1 MKVLKNIYK
10 LQQKEST
17 CQGGPLVITHHFS
30 VTVPLRKC
38 TCSHFL
44 LFVWG
49 GLALGRYWAK
59 LEHQSAQKPRGK
71 KRKKR
76 RKKRKTSNTATPP
89 ARLCISPDRHAI
101 YRYVAEVAMDGAAAL
116 KMNGDGDVCWVSD
129 GGWRL
134 ESCSFLTP
142 LFFLPSSLHRFR
154 YLSYR
159 AQTRRSEKRVADK
172 SPSLVS
178 RIERSG
184 FTRLILTH
192 EWDPR

>member
-1 MKVLKNIYK
+1 MYMYMYK
-10 LQQKEST
+10 LQQI
-17 CQGGPLVITHHFS
+17 VITHHFS

-71 KRKKR
+71 RKKE
-76 RKKRKTSNTATPP
+76 KKERPANVGPPSQTATPP

-116 KMNGDGDVCWVSD
+116 KMMMCAGLVMVAGDRRAV
-129 GGWRL
+129 
-134 ESCSFLTP
+134 FFFTP
-142 LFFLPSSLHRFR
+142 LFFP
-154 YLSYR
+154 
-159 AQTRRSEKRVADK
+159 
-172 SPSLVS
+172 P
-178 RIERSG
+178 
-184 FTRLILTH
+184 
-192 EWDPR
+192 

>member
-10 LQQKEST
+10 LQQST

-71 KRKKR
+71 KRKK
-76 RKKRKTSNTATPP
+76 KKKKKKDQQHRDTARP
-89 ARLCISPDRHAI
+89 CISPDRHAI

-134 ESCSFLTP
+134 ESCSFFNP
-142 LFFLPSSLHRFR
+142 PFFP
-154 YLSYR
+154 
-159 AQTRRSEKRVADK
+159 
-172 SPSLVS
+172 P
-178 RIERSG
+178 
-184 FTRLILTH
+184 
-192 EWDPR
+192 

>member
-1 MKVLKNIYK
+1 MYK
-10 LQQKEST
+10 LQQI
-17 CQGGPLVITHHFS
+17 VITHHFS

-71 KRKKR
+71 RKKE
-76 RKKRKTSNTATPP
+76 KKERPANVGPPSQTATPP

-116 KMNGDGDVCWVSD
+116 KMMMCAGLVMVAGDRRAV
-129 GGWRL
+129 
-134 ESCSFLTP
+134 
-142 LFFLPSSLHRFR
+142 FFPPPFFPLPSSVHRFR
-154 YLSYR
+154 YLSRR

-172 SPSLVS
+172 SSVPALH
-178 RIERSG
+178 G
-184 FTRLILTH
+184 LF
-192 EWDPR
+192 